1 MTSARFMYH
10 GSAVAS
16 GGRIT
21 DPTVEV
27 LDAQAAAVVPITGGR
42 SSVRVD
48 DYRFRDL
55 ISFRTAISTVSG
67 TESERS
73 GRRVFST
80 VATVSIEDLDIGSGV
95 VTSDRVVA
103 RLVSEQTEG
112 VDELPIQPVGSYF
125 VNLRVAGVPLTLHA
139 HAPLFQGETLERI
152 AAECRGPQSAAGPPV
167 EAGGKPLNL
176 DAVMTPRKQAAGGA
190 AGSYEER
197 TVLTSLYE
205 RPASLPAGCSP
216 IEGWGI
222 AVPGFG
228 AVYLAELLI
237 TRFSRRL
244 TMIRLELGSPQRGE
258 LTMADIGGNGS
269 TYP

>member
-1 MTSARFMYH
+1 MTTGRFMYH
-10 GSAVAS
+10 GSAVAC

-21 DPTVEV
+21 DPTMEV
-27 LDAQAAAVVPITGGR
+27 LDAQAAAVVPIAGGR

-55 ISFRTAISTVSG
+55 ISFRTAVSTVSG
-67 TESERS
+67 TESVRS
-73 GRRVFST
+73 GKRVFST
-80 VATVSIEDLDIGSGV
+80 LATVSIEDLDIGSGV

-125 VNLRVAGVPLTLHA
+125 VNLRVAGVPLTPPA
-139 HAPLFQGETLERI
+139 HSALFQGETLEGI
-152 AAECRGPQSAAGPPV
+152 GAACRGPQAAAGPPV
-167 EAGGKPLNL
+167 EAGGKPLDL
-176 DAVMTPRKQAAGGA
+176 DGVMTPRKPAVGGA
-190 AGSYEER
+190 PGSYEER
-197 TVLTSLYE
+197 TVLTSLYQ
-205 RPASLPAGCSP
+205 RPASLPVGCSA
-216 IEGWGI
+216 IGGWGI

-244 TMIRLELGSPQRGE
+244 TMVRLELGSPQRGA
-258 LTMADIGGNGS
+258 LIIADIGGNGS